1 VPKSRPGRTAR
12 TIGSAL
18 AKRIKLVGFDVDGV
32 FTDGG
37 IYIGLVAGNPLEF
50 KRFHVLDGL
59 GVKLLRTVGLPVVLL
74 SGRESEA
81 SEARAKEMDVDE
93 LLQVAPQ
100 KKLAAFMEAVERRQI
115 ALADS
120 AYVGDDLADL
130 PVLRAVG
137 LPIAVANA
145 IAEVKAAARYVT
157 SASGGQGA
165 VREVAEQLIKAR
177 GEWTGLLAQYF
188 ETQHVAGRI
197 RRSG

>member
-1 VPKSRPGRTAR
+1 MPRVAFPAV
-12 TIGSAL
+12 L
-18 AKRIKLVGFDVDGV
+18 AKRIKFVGLDVDGV

-37 IYIGLVAGNPLEF
+37 LYIGLVANQPLEF

-59 GVKLLRTVGLPVVLL
+59 GVKLLRTVGLTVVLV

-81 SEARAKEMDVDE
+81 SEARAKEMEVDQ
-93 LLQVAPQ
+93 LLQVPPQ
-100 KKLAAFMEAVERRQI
+100 RKLATLLEVLQQRGLTLGEC
-115 ALADS
+115 

-145 IAEVKAAARYVT
+145 MPEVRKAARYVT
-157 SASGGQGA
+157 SVPGGQGA
-165 VREVAEQLIKAR
+165 VREVAERLLKAR
-177 GEWTGLLAQYF
+177 GEWPGLLAQYF
-188 ETQHVAGRI
+188 ETRDVFGSN

>member
-1 VPKSRPGRTAR
+1 VPKSRAGRTAR

-18 AKRIKLVGFDVDGV
+18 ARRIKLVGFDVDGV

-100 KKLAAFMEAVERRQI
+100 KKLAAFREGVERRRI
-115 ALADS
+115 ALADC

-130 PVLRAVG
+130 PLLRAVG

-145 IAEVKAAARYVT
+145 IAEVKAVARYVT
-157 SASGGQGA
+157 SATGGQGA
-165 VREVAEQLIKAR
+165 VREIAEQLIKAR

>member
-1 VPKSRPGRTAR
+1 MPKSR
-12 TIGSAL
+12 TIPPAL
-18 AKRIKLVGFDVDGV
+18 AKRIKLVCFDVDGV

-37 IYIGLVAGNPLEF
+37 IYIGLVANNPLEF

-81 SEARAKEMDVDE
+81 SEARAKEMEVDD
-93 LLQVAPQ
+93 LFQVAPQ
-100 KKLAAFMEAVERRQI
+100 KKLATLVEVLGRRSI
-115 ALADS
+115 ALEDC

-137 LPIAVANA
+137 LPVSVANA
-145 IAEVKAAARYVT
+145 MPEVKAAARYVT
-157 SASGGQGA
+157 AAPGGQGA
-165 VREVAEQLIKAR
+165 VREIAERLLKAR
-177 GEWTGLLAQYF
+177 GEWPGLLAQYF

>member
-1 VPKSRPGRTAR
+1 VPKSR
-12 TIGSAL
+12 TISAAV
-18 AKRIKLVGFDVDGV
+18 AKRIKLVCLDVDGV
-32 FTDGG
+32 LTDGG
-37 IYIGLVAGNPLEF
+37 VYIGLVANQPLEF

-81 SEARAKEMDVDE
+81 SEARAKEMEVDE
-93 LLQVAPQ
+93 LHQVAPQ
-100 KKLAAFMEAVERRQI
+100 KKFATLVDVLGRRGI
-115 ALADS
+115 ALKDC

-130 PVLRAVG
+130 PVMRAVG

-145 IAEVKAAARYVT
+145 IAEVKAVARYVT
-157 SASGGQGA
+157 TASGGQGA
-165 VREVAEQLIKAR
+165 VREVAERLLKAR
-177 GEWTGLLAQYF
+177 GEWPGLLAQYF

>member
-1 VPKSRPGRTAR
+1 MAR
-12 TIGSAL
+12 VTITSAL
-18 AKRIKLVGFDVDGV
+18 AKRIKLVGIDVDGV

-37 IYIGLVAGNPLEF
+37 IYIGLVANTPLEF

-81 SEARAKEMDVDE
+81 TEARAKEMEIDE
-93 LLQVAPQ
+93 LHQVAPN
-100 KKLAAFMEAVERRQI
+100 KKLATLVDVLGRRG
-115 ALADS
+115 LTLKDC

-145 IAEVKAAARYVT
+145 MAEVKAAARYVT
-157 SASGGQGA
+157 LVPGGQGA
-165 VREVAEQLIKAR
+165 VREVAERLLKAR
-177 GEWTGLLAQYF
+177 GEWPGLLAQYF
-188 ETQHVAGRI
+188 ETHHVASRNRG
-197 RRSG
+197 SG

>member
-1 VPKSRPGRTAR
+1 VPKSR
-12 TIGSAL
+12 TIPAAL
-18 AKRIKLVGFDVDGV
+18 AKRIKLVGLDVDGV

-37 IYIGLVAGNPLEF
+37 LYIGRRRNHPLEF

-81 SEARAKEMDVDE
+81 SEARAKEMEVDD

-100 KKLAAFMEAVERRQI
+100 KKLATLVELLEHRGLTLEQC
-115 ALADS
+115 

-137 LPIAVANA
+137 LPIAPANA
-145 IAEVKAAARYVT
+145 SSEVKAAARYVT
-157 SASGGQGA
+157 SVPGGQGA
-165 VREVAEQLIKAR
+165 VREVAEQLLKAR
-177 GEWTGLLAQYF
+177 GEWPGLLTQYF
-188 ETQHVAGRI
+188 ETPHGAGR
-197 RRSG
+197 RR

>member
-1 VPKSRPGRTAR
+1 MPKSR
-12 TIGSAL
+12 TIPPAL
-18 AKRIKLVGFDVDGV
+18 AKRIKLVCFDVDGV

-37 IYIGLVAGNPLEF
+37 IYIGLVANNPLEF

-81 SEARAKEMDVDE
+81 SEARAKEMEVDD
-93 LLQVAPQ
+93 LFQVAPQ
-100 KKLAAFMEAVERRQI
+100 QKLPTLVAALARRGI
-115 ALADS
+115 ALADC

-137 LPIAVANA
+137 LPVAVANA
-145 IAEVKAAARYVT
+145 MAEVKAAARYVT
-157 SASGGQGA
+157 AAPGGQGA
-165 VREVAEQLIKAR
+165 VREIAERLLKAR
-177 GEWTGLLAQYF
+177 GEWPGLLAQYF

>member
-1 VPKSRPGRTAR
+1 MPKSRTAR
-12 TIGSAL
+12 TISA
-18 AKRIKLVGFDVDGV
+18 AVARRIKLVCLDVDGV
-32 FTDGG
+32 LTDGG
-37 IYIGLVAGNPLEF
+37 VYIGLVAGQPLEF

-59 GVKLLRTVGLPVVLL
+59 GVKLLRTVGLPLVLL

-81 SEARAKEMDVDE
+81 SEARAKEMEVDE
-93 LLQVAPQ
+93 LHQVAPQ
-100 KKLAAFMEAVERRQI
+100 KKLATLVDVLGRRG
-115 ALADS
+115 LTLKDC

-165 VREVAEQLIKAR
+165 VREVAERLLKAR
-177 GEWTGLLAQYF
+177 GEWPGLLAQYF

>member
-1 VPKSRPGRTAR
+1 MPKSR
-12 TIGSAL
+12 TIPAAL
-18 AKRIKLVGFDVDGV
+18 AKRIKLVGLDVDGV

-37 IYIGLVAGNPLEF
+37 LYIGRRRNHPLEF

-81 SEARAKEMDVDE
+81 SEARAKEMEVDD

-100 KKLAAFMEAVERRQI
+100 KKLATLVELLEHRGLTLEQC
-115 ALADS
+115 

-137 LPIAVANA
+137 LPIAPANA
-145 IAEVKAAARYVT
+145 SSEVKAAARYVT
-157 SASGGQGA
+157 SVPGGQGA
-165 VREVAEQLIKAR
+165 VREVAEQLLKAR
-177 GEWTGLLAQYF
+177 GEWPGLLTQYF
-188 ETQHVAGRI
+188 ETPHGAGR
-197 RRSG
+197 RR

>member
-1 VPKSRPGRTAR
+1 MPKSRPGRTAR

-100 KKLAAFMEAVERRQI
+100 KKLAAFIEAVERRRI
-115 ALADS
+115 ALADC

-145 IAEVKAAARYVT
+145 IVEVKAAARYVT
-157 SASGGQGA
+157 SAPGGQGA
-165 VREVAEQLIKAR
+165 VREVAERLIKAR
-177 GEWTGLLAQYF
+177 DEWTGLLAQYF